1 MNMDTPNDL
10 VKYFDEHVSDIL
22 SILKKELSKIRAGK
36 ADPTMLQ
43 GINVLYYGNMTPLS
57 QIAAINIVDIYTIE
71 VKPWEKKMLQE
82 IEKAIN
88 MSNLGLTPQNTGET
102 VKIIVPPMSEE
113 RRISLVKMAKQEVEK
128 GKVMV
133 RNLRQECREKLKG
146 LQKNGMSEDTVRK
159 IETEIQIATDKYTK
173 VIDNVLVEKEK
184 NLKNVNDK

>member
-57 QIAAINIVDIYTIE
+57 QIAAINIVDIHTIE

-88 MSNLGLTPQNTGET
+88 MSNLGLTPQNTGGT

-173 VIDNVLVEKEK
+173 VIDNVLVEKER
-184 NLKNVNDK
+184 NLIKM

>member
-57 QIAAINIVDIYTIE
+57 QIAAINIVDIHTIE

-173 VIDNVLVEKEK
+173 VIDNVLVEKER
-184 NLKNVNDK
+184 NLIKM